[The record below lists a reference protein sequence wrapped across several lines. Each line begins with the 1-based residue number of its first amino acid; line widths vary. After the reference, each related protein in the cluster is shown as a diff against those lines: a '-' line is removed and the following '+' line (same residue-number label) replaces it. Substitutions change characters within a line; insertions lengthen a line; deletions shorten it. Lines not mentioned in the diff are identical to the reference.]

1 MNHKSIDIN
10 QRIPLDTLYAAL
22 ESYLNGTYSDEY
34 VLEQLRLEF
43 KGENRLKKSLR
54 IVNKIILRNPLL
66 PFIEENKD
74 QLKQA
79 IKKKHDRNVVLI
91 SLLNSSFAFSFDTL
105 QFLGKYL
112 SVQDFVNRDTIKKS
126 LANVYGG
133 NRATENAI
141 DSVIPMF
148 IEADLIKRPK
158 LGVYQRNAEFQITST
173 TTKQIFIESFKT
185 NNKIDG
191 IQEYQLRDPYFL
203 FINHKN
209 A

>member
-22 ESYLNGTYSDEY
+22 ESYLNGTYSDDY
-34 VLEQLRLEF
+34 ILEQLRLEF

-54 IVNKIILRNPLL
+54 IVNKIILRSPLL
-66 PFIEENKD
+66 EFIEENK
-74 QLKQA
+74 QSLKQA
-79 IKKKHDRNVVLI
+79 IKKKYDRNVILI
-91 SLLNSSFAFSFDTL
+91 ALLNSSFAFSFDTL
-105 QFLGKYL
+105 RFLGKYL
-112 SVQDFVNRDTIKKS
+112 SVQDLVNRETIKKS

-148 IEADLIKRPK
+148 IEAGFIVRPA
-158 LGVYQRNAEFQITST
+158 LGVYQRNADLQISSLI
-173 TTKQIFIESFKT
+173 TKQIFTESFKE
-185 NNKIDG
+185 NNPLDG

-203 FINHKN
+203 FINN
-209 A
+209 